1 MVTQV
6 TKTLDDL
13 VTEVRQVI
21 NDQQVPYR
29 YSDTWVIQKINTGL
43 RDLYRMRPDAYIG
56 NFITGVLSSNPMNTY
71 AITDLQVFNGVANP
85 TPPVPAT
92 PLPVDDRLFY
102 SPLVCYVIGMVELSD
117 DEFSDNN
124 RAMTLLG
131 IFKQQLQGV
140 GG

>member
-13 VTEVRQVI
+13 VTEVRQVV
-21 NDQQVPYR
+21 NDQQSPYR
-29 YSDTWVIQKINTGL
+29 YSDTWMIMKINTAL
-43 RDLYRMRPDAYIG
+43 RELYRMRPDAYIG
-56 NFITGVLSSNPMNTY
+56 NFTSGVLASNAMNTY
-71 AITDLQVFNGVANP
+71 AITDLQVYNGAANP
-85 TPPVPAT
+85 SPPIPAT
-92 PLPVDDRLFY
+92 PIPVDDRLFF
-102 SPLVCYVIGMVELSD
+102 SPLVSYVIGIVELSD